1 MNDLITLITTVK
13 VQNDDLEESVTT
25 KETEIIGDIEDTKRT
40 EFYAAMAANH
50 KVSKTIDN
58 VNVYDYELAI
68 VEREDGK
75 KVRPQKAIID
85 GEEFDIL
92 RTYEK
97 DQFDVEIVCE
107 EVDM

>member
-1 MNDLITLITTVK
+1 MNDLITLITTAK
-13 VQNDDLEESVTT
+13 VQDVDLEESVTT
-25 KETEIIGDIEDTKRT
+25 NETEIIGDIEDTKRT

-75 KVRPQKAIID
+75 KIRPQQVRID
-85 GEEFDIL
+85 GEVYDII
-92 RTYEK
+92 RTYAK
-97 DQFDVEIVCE
+97 DTFNMQIVCE
-107 EVDM
+107 EVDL